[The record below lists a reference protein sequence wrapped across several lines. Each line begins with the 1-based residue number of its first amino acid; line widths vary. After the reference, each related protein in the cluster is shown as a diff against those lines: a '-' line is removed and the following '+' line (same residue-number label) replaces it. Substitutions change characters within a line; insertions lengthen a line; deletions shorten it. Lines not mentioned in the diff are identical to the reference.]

1 MFEAQ
6 PQSEIDA
13 LLQTDGEFRRL
24 YQRHQK
30 LDRQV
35 ADAASGALPLASSAV
50 SQMKREK
57 LAAKEKLMRWY
68 EQRSV
73 N

>member
-13 LLQTDGEFRRL
+13 LLESDDEFRRL
-24 YQRHQK
+24 YQRHRK
-30 LDRQV
+30 LDKQV
-35 ADAASGALPLASSAV
+35 ADAAIGALPIAASTVA
-50 SQMKREK
+50 QMKREK
-57 LAAKEKLMRWY
+57 LAAKKQLLRWY
-68 EQRSV
+68 EELQP

>member
-1 MFEAQ
+1 MFEAH
-6 PQSEIDA
+6 PQSEIHA
-13 LLQTDGEFRRL
+13 LLQNDREFRRL

-35 ADAASGALPLASSAV
+35 ADASCGALPLAPGAL

-57 LAAKEKLMRWY
+57 LAAKQHLLRWF
-68 EQRSV
+68 ESRL

>member
-6 PQSEIDA
+6 PQSEINA
-13 LLQTDGEFRRL
+13 LLKSDNEFRRL

-30 LDRQV
+30 LDKQV
-35 ADAASGALPLASSAV
+35 ADAAIGALPMAASAV
-50 SQMKREK
+50 AQMKREK
-57 LAAKEKLMRWY
+57 LAAKEKLLRWY
-68 EQRSV
+68 EERSL

>member
-13 LLQTDGEFRRL
+13 LLQHDTEFRRL
-24 YQRHQK
+24 YQHHQK

-35 ADAASGALPLASSAV
+35 ADATVGTLHLAPGALSL
-50 SQMKREK
+50 MKREK
-57 LAAKEKLMRWY
+57 LAAKQRLMRWY
-68 EQRSV
+68 EERRTH
-73 N
+73 

>member
-13 LLQTDGEFRRL
+13 LLQSDGEFRRL

-35 ADAASGALPLASSAV
+35 ADAANGALPLAPSAV
-50 SQMKREK
+50 AQMKREK
-57 LAAKEKLMRWY
+57 LATKERLMRWY
-68 EQRSV
+68 EQRAV

>member
-6 PQSEIDA
+6 SQNEIDA
-13 LLQTDGEFRRL
+13 LLQNDSEFRRL

-35 ADAASGALPLASSAV
+35 ADAAAGALPVGAATMA
-50 SQMKREK
+50 QMKREK
-57 LAAKEKLMRWY
+57 LAAKEQLLRWY
-68 EQRSV
+68 EQRQ
-73 N
+73 

>member
-1 MFEAQ
+1 MFEAH
-6 PQSEIDA
+6 PQSEIHA
-13 LLQTDGEFRRL
+13 LMQSDQEFRRL

-30 LDRQV
+30 LDKQV
-35 ADAASGALPLASSAV
+35 ADASCGALPLAPGTL

-57 LAAKEKLMRWY
+57 LATKKSLLRRLENSRL
-68 EQRSV
+68 

>member
-6 PQSEIDA
+6 PQSEINA
-13 LLQTDGEFRRL
+13 LLQSDGEFRRL

-30 LDRQV
+30 LDKQV
-35 ADAASGALPLASSAV
+35 ADAANGALPIAPSAV
-50 SQMKREK
+50 SRMKREK
-57 LAAKEKLMRWY
+57 LAAKEQLLRWY
-68 EQRSV
+68 AQRQI